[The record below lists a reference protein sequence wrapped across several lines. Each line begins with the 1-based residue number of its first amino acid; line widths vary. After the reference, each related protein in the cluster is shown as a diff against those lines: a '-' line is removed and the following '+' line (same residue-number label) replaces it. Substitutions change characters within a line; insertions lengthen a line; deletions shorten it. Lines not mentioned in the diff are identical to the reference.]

1 MTVGLSEKE
10 NSMNERQIQYF
21 LEIVNQ
27 GGISNAAHALYV
39 STSSLCQTVSK
50 LEAEL
55 GAELFTHK
63 RGNYHLT
70 NAGKQFYEFATH
82 ASQSYRQLMRNIGD
96 MDESPSGELSISMS
110 VKRAASLLP
119 IFLPSYMEKYP
130 SIRIKAAADMLTVD
144 EREQLLLM
152 GKCDFIINSYHDHH
166 TDCEL
171 EYVNIGTE
179 RMMLLMGKN
188 TELAERLIRSGEV
201 PKYVYLQDIADAS
214 FLLPPPI
221 YGGRYMIDQMFSA
234 LGKKPHV
241 LAQISPIN
249 ASKSLVETGQYCTL
263 SPELM
268 SPPYAYESKYYTIP
282 VLLSNDSNGLCERPI
297 YMVYRKEIPLV
308 SFQRAFIQIA
318 CSLCGGIIP
327 S

>member
-1 MTVGLSEKE
+1 MSISATFTKETSRQKTAGQLREGAALRFPFYIRFADGSLPSGFLSAEIQPIQECCDLCAGAGGVGVEAS
-10 NSMNERQIQYF
+10 
-21 LEIVNQ
+21 
-27 GGISNAAHALYV
+27 AAHAGGDAVGHGPGHRLCVV
-39 STSSLCQTVSK
+39 SVS
-50 LEAEL
+50 
-55 GAELFTHK
+55 GNVGK
-63 RGNYHLT
+63 RGR
-70 NAGKQFYEFATH
+70 
-82 ASQSYRQLMRNIGD
+82 SRRSR
-96 MDESPSGELSISMS
+96 
-110 VKRAASLLP
+110 
-119 IFLPSYMEKYP
+119 
-130 SIRIKAAADMLTVD
+130 
-144 EREQLLLM
+144 
-152 GKCDFIINSYHDHH
+152 
-166 TDCEL
+166 
-171 EYVNIGTE
+171 
-179 RMMLLMGKN
+179 
-188 TELAERLIRSGEV
+188 LAERLIRSGEV

-234 LGKKPHV
+234 IGKKPHV